1 MTVSETVS
9 TIQTRTRDDGF
20 LGTSRNG
27 NLKDTVQDLK
37 NLSPAERGEAL
48 SMFTDDDLKEI
59 ANDVNAGG
67 IFGASGLSNDE
78 KRDLFDTMADGAS
91 GKDLAHLASAFDS
104 REDTQLLAESVA
116 SKGSNEAKQ
125 AYIQEMSA
133 RTADNDSGF
142 SSQFLSGSTTDNSDK
157 DAKAVLTVLNSFDTA
172 TPEGRAA
179 FDQAIKDMP
188 QDALKSVAKAG
199 VNETTFTAI
208 DYSGG
213 ANGSPGVAHTTV
225 SYRTDGLN
233 ALLDKV
239 AGSSDPQVKGKVFEA
254 AADAVSGM
262 RENAGVHLGMSSIGT
277 DQKIADVVGRMT
289 TVMNSDPRGITDQ
302 LNKSDAYGLGLST
315 YVAEVMRSDPKAGA
329 EILGK
334 QLAQLQG
341 AGTGLSPTEFFEQQS
356 PGTNGTP
363 YYKNAE
369 TLGYY
374 AGALRAGID
383 SLNKDTTETGTM
395 VKGVLGAAIS
405 AASLGRAGGTVSGL
419 TGAVVDQ
426 VVAQANGSRTETA
439 RVLEQLAIPV
449 DANGDRYQGPATATF
464 DSKAAKVRAQ

>member
-9 TIQTRTRDDGF
+9 TIQTRTRDDGLF
-20 LGTSRNG
+20 GTSRNG

-48 SMFTDDDLKEI
+48 SKFTDDDLKEI
-59 ANDVNAGG
+59 AKDVNANG

-78 KRDLFDTMADGAS
+78 KRDLFNTMAGGAS
-91 GKDLAHLASAFDS
+91 GKDLARLASAFDG

-125 AYIQEMSA
+125 AYIQEMSS
-133 RTADNDSGF
+133 RTTDNDSGF
-142 SSQFLSGSTTDNSDK
+142 SAYIGGASTDNSDK

-179 FDQAIKDMP
+179 FDQAIKGMP
-188 QDALKSVAKAG
+188 QDALDSVAKAG
-199 VNETTFTAI
+199 VNETTFT
-208 DYSGG
+208 STG
-213 ANGSPGVAHTTV
+213 AGAAHISV
-225 SYRTDGLN
+225 SYKTDGLN

-239 AGSSDPQVKGKVFEA
+239 AGSNDPQVKGKVFEA
-254 AADAVSGM
+254 AADAVSDM

-289 TVMNSDPRGITDQ
+289 TVMNTDPRGITDQ

-329 EILGK
+329 ETLGK

-341 AGTGLSPTEFFEQQS
+341 AGTGLKPTEFFEQQS

-374 AGALRAGID
+374 AGALRAGVD
-383 SLNKDTTETGTM
+383 SLNKDTTETGAM

-405 AASLGRAGGTVSGL
+405 AASLGRAGGAVSGL
-419 TGAVVDQ
+419 TSAVVDQ
-426 VVAQANGSRTETA
+426 VVAQENGSRTETA

-464 DSKAAKVRAQ
+464 DSKAGKVRAQ

>member
-37 NLSPAERGEAL
+37 NLSPTERGEAL
-48 SMFTDDDLKEI
+48 SKFTDDDLKEI

-78 KRDLFDTMADGAS
+78 KRDLFETLAEGAS
-91 GKDLAHLASAFDS
+91 GKDLARLASAFDS
-104 REDTQLLAESVA
+104 REDTQLLAEAVA

-125 AYIQEMSA
+125 AYIQEMSS
-133 RTADNDSGF
+133 RTADNDSGT
-142 SSQFLSGSTTDNSDK
+142 SASIGGASTDNSDK
-157 DAKAVLTVLNSFDTA
+157 DAKAILTVLNSFDTA

-188 QDALKSVAKAG
+188 QDTLNSVAQAG
-199 VNETTFTAI
+199 VNETTFS
-208 DYSGG
+208 SGY
-213 ANGSPGVAHTTV
+213 HITV
-225 SYRTDGLN
+225 SYKTDGLN

-239 AGSSDPQVKGKVFEA
+239 AGSSDAQAKGKVFSA
-254 AADAVSGM
+254 AAEAVSGM
-262 RENAGVHLGMSSIGT
+262 RENAGVHLGMSSVGT
-277 DQKIADVVGRMT
+277 DKKITDVVDRMT
-289 TVMNSDPRGITDQ
+289 TVMNTDPRGITDQ

-329 EILGK
+329 ETLGK

-341 AGTGLSPTEFFEQQS
+341 AGTGLTPTEFFEQQS

-383 SLNKDTTETGTM
+383 SLNQGTTETGTM
-395 VKGVLGAAIS
+395 VKAVLGAAIS
-405 AASLGRAGGTVSGL
+405 AASLGRAGGTASGL
-419 TGAVVDQ
+419 TNTIVDE
-426 VVAQANGSRTETA
+426 VVAQENGSRTETA